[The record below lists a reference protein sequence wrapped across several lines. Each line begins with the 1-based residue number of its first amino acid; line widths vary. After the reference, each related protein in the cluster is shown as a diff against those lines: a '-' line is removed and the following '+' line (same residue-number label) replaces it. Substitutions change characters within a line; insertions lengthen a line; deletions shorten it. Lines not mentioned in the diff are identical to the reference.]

1 MSTLSSTSRAA
12 IAVVIAGL
20 TASLLTGCFGNPVED
35 LVNQGVE
42 DAVEG
47 ATGGEVSLDGELP
60 SDFPESVPLIDGEI
74 SFAGGSGG
82 GQGWIVTLTSDA
94 ADPIADAK
102 AALEGGGFTEDTTVS
117 GAGMGAVVYSNTD
130 LLVLLAGDGK
140 TVSYTVTP
148 KQ

>member
-12 IAVVIAGL
+12 MAVVIAGL

-60 SDFPESVPLIDGEI
+60 ADFPESVKLVEGDI
-74 SFAGGSGG
+74 SFAGGTGAG
-82 GQGWIVTLTSDA
+82 EGWLVMVTSEA
-94 ADPIADAK
+94 ADPVADAR
-102 AALEGGGFTEDTTVS
+102 AALEGAGFAEDTTVS
-117 GAGMGAVVYSNTD
+117 GGGVGAVVYSND
-130 LLVLLAGDGK
+130 EYLVLVAGDGK

>member
-12 IAVVIAGL
+12 MAVVIAGL

-35 LVNQGVE
+35 LVNRG
-42 DAVEG
+42 VEG

-60 SDFPESVPLIDGEI
+60 SDFPESVPLVDGDI

-82 GQGWIVTLTSDA
+82 GEGWIVMVTSDA
-94 ADPIADAK
+94 ADPVADAR
-102 AALEGGGFTEDTTVS
+102 AALEDAGFAEDTTVS
-117 GAGMGAVVYSNTD
+117 GGGVGAVVYSNAE

>member
-1 MSTLSSTSRAA
+1 MSSLSSTSRAA
-12 IAVVIAGL
+12 VAVVIAGL

-47 ATGGEVSLDGELP
+47 VTGGEVNLDGELP
-60 SDFPESVPLIDGEI
+60 ADFPESVPLVEGEI
-74 SFAGGSGG
+74 SFAGGTGTG
-82 GQGWIVTLTSDA
+82 EGWLVMVTSSA
-94 ADPIADAK
+94 ADPVADAST
-102 AALEGGGFTEDTTVS
+102 ALEGAGFTQDTTVS
-117 GAGMGAVVYSNTD
+117 GGGVGAVVYSNAD
-130 LLVLLAGDGK
+130 YLVLLAGDGA

>member
-1 MSTLSSTSRAA
+1 MSTKPSTSRAA
-12 IAVVIAGL
+12 MAVVIAGL

-60 SDFPESVPLIDGEI
+60 ADFPDSVPLVDGEI

-82 GQGWIVTLTSDA
+82 GEGWIVMVTSDA
-94 ADPIADAK
+94 ADPVADAR
-102 AALEGGGFTEDTTVS
+102 AALEGAGFAEDTTVS
-117 GAGMGAVVYSNTD
+117 GGGMGAVVYSNAEH
-130 LLVLLAGDGK
+130 LVLLTGDGT

>member
-12 IAVVIAGL
+12 MAVVIAGL

-60 SDFPESVPLIDGEI
+60 ADFPESVKLVEGDV
-74 SFAGGSGG
+74 SFAGGTGTG
-82 GQGWIVTLTSDA
+82 EGWLVMVTSEA
-94 ADPIADAK
+94 ADPVADAR
-102 AALEGGGFTEDTTVS
+102 AALEGAGFAEDTTVS
-117 GAGMGAVVYSNTD
+117 GGGVGAVVYSND
-130 LLVLLAGDGK
+130 EYLVLVAGDGK

>member
-12 IAVVIAGL
+12 MAVVIAGL

-60 SDFPESVPLIDGEI
+60 ADFPESVKLVEGDI
-74 SFAGGSGG
+74 SFAGGTGTG
-82 GQGWIVTLTSDA
+82 EGWLVMVTSEA
-94 ADPIADAK
+94 ADPVADAR
-102 AALEGGGFTEDTTVS
+102 AALEWAGFAEDTTVS
-117 GAGMGAVVYSNTD
+117 GGGVGAVVYSND
-130 LLVLLAGDGK
+130 EYLVLVAGDGK

>member
-12 IAVVIAGL
+12 LAVVIAGL
-20 TASLLTGCFGNPVED
+20 TASLLTGCFSNPVED

-60 SDFPESVPLIDGEI
+60 SDFPGSVPLIDGVI

-82 GQGWIVTLTSDA
+82 GEGWIVMVTSDA
-94 ADPIADAK
+94 ADPVADAR
-102 AALEGGGFTEDTTVS
+102 AALEGAGFTEDTTVS
-117 GAGMGAVVYSNTD
+117 GGGMGAVVYSSTEF
-130 LLVLLAGDGK
+130 LVLLAGDGT

>member
-12 IAVVIAGL
+12 MAVVIAGL

-35 LVNQGVE
+35 LVNRGVE
-42 DAVEG
+42 GAVEG

-82 GQGWIVTLTSDA
+82 GEGWIVMVTSDA
-94 ADPIADAK
+94 ADPIADAR
-102 AALEGGGFTEDTTVS
+102 AALESAGFTEDTTVS
-117 GAGMGAVVYSNTD
+117 GGGMGAVVYSNAEH
-130 LLVLLAGDGK
+130 LVLLAGDGT

>member
-12 IAVVIAGL
+12 MAVVIAGL
-20 TASLLTGCFGNPVED
+20 TASLLTSCFGNPVED

-60 SDFPESVPLIDGEI
+60 ADFPESVKLVEGDI
-74 SFAGGSGG
+74 SFAGGTGTG
-82 GQGWIVTLTSDA
+82 EGWLVMVTSEA
-94 ADPIADAK
+94 ADPVADAR
-102 AALEGGGFTEDTTVS
+102 AALEGAGFAEDTTVS
-117 GAGMGAVVYSNTD
+117 GGGVGAVVYSND
-130 LLVLLAGDGK
+130 EYLVLVAGDGK